1 MELVNNNKVFFD
13 ETSHSYLLDDGSL
26 LIGVTT
32 LMKKH
37 GLSPDYSGIPE
48 AVLRKAAEEGTAIHK
63 EIEDYDNGI
72 SVLNTELIDGYR
84 KLGLKHICSEYLVS
98 DNKTV
103 ASSIDGVYEGPKP
116 NTVILVDYKTTQ
128 KVHTRA
134 LEWQLGFY
142 RTLFE
147 RQNPDIKVT
156 GCYCLHIDK
165 KTRKILGL
173 VPIDPVTPDMVDEVI
188 DTERKG
194 EIYVDPYQPT
204 SAAIVLSD
212 QELQTYV
219 DRISTIAE
227 LKEKLKEYEAFV
239 KNCDSKILAYMLE
252 NNLEVMSVS
261 NGTIKLKKGYQRKTV
276 DTAKLAK
283 DYPQL
288 ASKYEKITEVSASII
303 YKSNS

>member
-1 MELVNNNKVFFD
+1 MELANNSRVFFD
-13 ETSHSYLLDDGSL
+13 ETSHTYLLDDDKV

-37 GLSPDYSGIPE
+37 GLAPDYSGVPDS
-48 AVLRKAAEEGTAIHK
+48 VLRRAAEEGTSIHK

-98 DNKTV
+98 DNETV
-103 ASSIDGVYEGPKP
+103 ASAIDGVYEGPKP

-134 LEWQLGFY
+134 LQWQLGFY
-142 RTLFE
+142 RTLIE
-147 RQNPDIKVT
+147 RQNPDIRVT

-165 KTRKILGL
+165 KKRSIIGL
-173 VPIDPVTPDMVDEVI
+173 VPIDPVSSEMVDAVI
-188 DTERKG
+188 TAEKNG
-194 EIYVDPYQPT
+194 ETYVDPYVPD
-204 SAAIVLSD
+204 SALAVLD
-212 QELQTYV
+212 ELPEY
-219 DRISTIAE
+219 ISQIHYAAE
-227 LKEKLKEYEAFV
+227 IEAKLKEI
-239 KNCDSKILAYMLE
+239 KNFLKACDSKLLDYMME
-252 NNLEVMSVS
+252 HNLEEMSTGE
-261 NGTIKLKKGYQRKTV
+261 GTIKIKKGYQRKTV

-288 ASKYEKITEVSASII
+288 ASKYEKTTEVSPSII
-303 YKSNS
+303 YKSN

>member
-1 MELVNNNKVFFD
+1 MELVNNSRVFFD
-13 ETSHSYLLDDGSL
+13 ELSHSYLLDDGRL
-26 LIGVTT
+26 LIGVTS

-37 GLSPDYSGIPE
+37 GLGVDYSGIPE

-84 KLGLKHICSEYLVS
+84 KLGLKHIQSEYLVS
-98 DNKTV
+98 DNETV
-103 ASSIDGVYEGPKP
+103 ASAIDGVYDGPKP

-147 RQNPDIKVT
+147 RQNPGIKVT

-173 VPIDPVTPDMVDEVI
+173 VPVDPVSSDMVDEVI
-188 DTERKG
+188 ETERKG

-204 SAAIVLSD
+204 SASIVLSD
-212 QELQTYV
+212 ADLQTYV

-227 LKEKLKEYEAFV
+227 LKERLKEYEAFV
-239 KNCDSKILAYMLE
+239 KNCDSKILDYMLE

-288 ASKYEKITEVSASII
+288 ASKYEKITEVSPSII
-303 YKSNS
+303 YKSN

>member
-1 MELVNNNKVFFD
+1 MELVNNSRVFFD
-13 ETSHSYLLDDGSL
+13 ELSHSYLLDDGRL
-26 LIGVTT
+26 LIGVTS

-37 GLSPDYSGIPE
+37 GLGVDYSGIPE

-84 KLGLKHICSEYLVS
+84 KLGLKHIQSEYLVS
-98 DNKTV
+98 DNETV
-103 ASSIDGVYEGPKP
+103 ASAIDGVYDGPKP

-147 RQNPDIKVT
+147 RQNPGIKVT

-173 VPIDPVTPDMVDEVI
+173 VPVDPVSSDMVDEVI
-188 DTERKG
+188 ETERKG

-204 SAAIVLSD
+204 SASIVLSD
-212 QELQTYV
+212 ADLQTYV
-219 DRISTIAE
+219 DRMSTIAE
-227 LKEKLKEYEAFV
+227 LKERLKEYEAFV
-239 KNCDSKILAYMLE
+239 KNCDSKILDYMLE

-288 ASKYEKITEVSASII
+288 ASKYEKITEVSPSII
-303 YKSNS
+303 YKSN